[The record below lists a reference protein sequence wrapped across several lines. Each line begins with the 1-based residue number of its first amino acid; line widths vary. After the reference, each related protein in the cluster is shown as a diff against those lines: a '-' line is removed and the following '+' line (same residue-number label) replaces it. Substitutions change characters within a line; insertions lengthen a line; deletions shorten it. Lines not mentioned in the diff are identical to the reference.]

1 MLYRIKRLFSV
12 TPPVEGQ
19 RGLAERLNARLA
31 ARPEVFEAT
40 VGAGLKD
47 DAVERIEVELAVRAE
62 TPFEAGRIGRWAIK
76 HELASLGVPRGC
88 LQLQKAHGE
97 ELAQ

>member
-12 TPPVEGQ
+12 APSVRAQ
-19 RGLAERLNARLA
+19 SDIAERLNARLA

-47 DAVERIEVELAVRAE
+47 DAVEWIDVELMVRAE

-76 HELASLGVPRGC
+76 HELALLGVPRGC

-97 ELAQ
+97 EIPQ